1 MGIELESSMDLKIQT
16 FNYQIQSGRV
26 NRLVELTK
34 ENIKKGKEDKYMMD
48 IETIVAMNKDQ
59 GRRSKRN
66 AVKPIRFDDEDIEKA
81 KEGSVTPLQ
90 KIVNLGDYVPK
101 GWRRFNARS
110 IEDKLNIPFSWKI
123 LNNGGLFV
131 DSSGMGSDNEPA
143 LSVKQFLE
151 IISKLYDFKKDLG
164 FAICSEG
171 QFQLTV
177 GVYEELK

>member
-1 MGIELESSMDLKIQT
+1 MCLVSMDLKIQT

-66 AVKPIRFDDEDIEKA
+66 AVKPVRFKEEDIEQA

-101 GWRRFNARS
+101 GWKRFNTKTIFRLVGRS
-110 IEDKLNIPFSWKI
+110 
-123 LNNGGLFV
+123 
-131 DSSGMGSDNEPA
+131 
-143 LSVKQFLE
+143 
-151 IISKLYDFKKDLG
+151 
-164 FAICSEG
+164 
-171 QFQLTV
+171 
-177 GVYEELK
+177 